1 MEQLYYY
8 MAHLR
13 CNIGYLI
20 NFPHETGFPDVHNVG
35 IVTGNQVNVFVNN
48 CIYGDGI
55 ESISIPKD
63 NKKVTNDK
71 EKSLTPIIYKA
82 VNTTVQEVVERD
94 VTTELVHDLA
104 KLDIDRPI
112 TEKVA
117 VKGGKAV
124 VQIVAP
130 KCPVVKGPISPHSA
144 ANATVFVAPIASSTK
159 QPCKVCVSKNELCRI
174 HKGKY

>member
-1 MEQLYYY
+1 M
-8 MAHLR
+8 
-13 CNIGYLI
+13 
-20 NFPHETGFPDVHNVG
+20 
-35 IVTGNQVNVFVNN
+35 NVFVNN

-63 NKKVTNDK
+63 NKIVTYGK

-82 VNTTVQEVVERD
+82 VNTTIQEVVERD

-104 KLDIDRPI
+104 KLDIDRPS
-112 TEKVA
+112 TEEAA
-117 VKGGKAV
+117 VKVGKAV
-124 VQIVAP
+124 AQSGNLSHSFTHLFILTCKQLQSLAP

-144 ANATVFVAPIASSTK
+144 ANATVFVAPIASSTR

>member
-1 MEQLYYY
+1 M
-8 MAHLR
+8 
-13 CNIGYLI
+13 
-20 NFPHETGFPDVHNVG
+20 
-35 IVTGNQVNVFVNN
+35 NVFVNN

-63 NKKVTNDK
+63 NKIVTNDK

-104 KLDIDRPI
+104 KLDIDRPS
-112 TEKVA
+112 TEKA
-117 VKGGKAV
+117 AIKGGKAV
-124 VQIVAP
+124 GQSGNLSLSHSFTHLFILTCIKLQSIAP

>member
-1 MEQLYYY
+1 
-8 MAHLR
+8 
-13 CNIGYLI
+13 
-20 NFPHETGFPDVHNVG
+20 
-35 IVTGNQVNVFVNN
+35 VNVFVNN

-63 NKKVTNDK
+63 NKIVTNDK

-94 VTTELVHDLA
+94 VTTELVHELA

-124 VQIVAP
+124 VQI
-130 KCPVVKGPISPHSA
+130 GNLSLILLLTYS
-144 ANATVFVAPIASSTK
+144 
-159 QPCKVCVSKNELCRI
+159 
-174 HKGKY
+174 Y